1 MKIMEFKKF
10 KINDIFSTPDKGDVD
25 LQQDDING
33 KGEFFINSGKTN
45 FGIKGKTDR
54 KARIFPPNTITID
67 FWGNAYYRDY
77 NYKLATHNHVFSF
90 NDDVIKNKEVGLY
103 LVGTLRFLNQKYSYS
118 NMLTWK
124 KLKKETIILPVI
136 SGTHQIDFDYMEN
149 HIKALKRDKIRALD
163 TYLNTIKL
171 DNYQL
176 TPEDIKILRYKPK
189 FLKYKVGHSYNKRK
203 KIVIV
208 SDDGLFNI
216 IPTKKKINAN
226 RVKFEGKFPYVARG
240 EGKNGIRGYINYDPD
255 FLNPANTISF
265 GQDTATMYYQPNR
278 YFTGDKIQI
287 FEINKKYGNLTEN
300 KAMYLISS
308 MKKAFSNFEWG
319 TSSFALEVLANID
332 IKLPVTANNTIDFE
346 YMEKYIQVIKK
357 LMIKDVVK
365 HKDKALSSIE

>member
-365 HKDKALSSIE
+365 HKDKALNSIE

>member
-171 DNYQL
+171 DNYRL

-189 FLKYKVGHSYNKRK
+189 FLKYKVGHSYSKRK

>member
-1 MKIMEFKKF
+1 MEFKKF